1 MHEALRRLDMNLL
14 LVFDALVRLGSVAA
28 AAEEL
33 AMSPSACSHALTRL
47 RGALLDPLFVRYG
60 SGMQPT
66 ARAQAMAP
74 VIGQALQALGGS
86 LEGARPFA
94 PGDSTQAF
102 VFAATDYTAYAVL
115 PALAARLR
123 TLAPRLRVRAVYSTR
138 QDSFDDLAAG
148 RAHFALG
155 FDEGQAALPEGVQAR
170 DGFTD
175 DYVVVARRDHP
186 EIRGSL
192 SLAQYLAASHLAV
205 KPWRDARGVIDGA
218 LERQGLRRQVTMEL
232 PSLLAAPFI
241 VAGSDLLATL
251 PQRVAQRLGPPANLA
266 VYPAPFAA
274 PAYTLKVLF
283 HARHAGIPGHEW
295 MLEQVLAAERETEE

>member
-47 RGALLDPLFVRYG
+47 RGALSDPLFVRYG

-66 ARAQAMAP
+66 ARAQGMAP

-155 FDEGQAALPEGVQAR
+155 FNEGQAALPEGVQAR

-192 SLAQYLAASHLAV
+192 
-205 KPWRDARGVIDGA
+205 PTDGA
-218 LERQGLRRQVTMEL
+218 VN
-232 PSLLAAPFI
+232 
-241 VAGSDLLATL
+241 VASDADIDITFSE
-251 PQRVAQRLGPPANLA
+251 PMNMVSRS
-266 VYPAPFAA
+266 
-274 PAYTLKVLF
+274 
-283 HARHAGIPGHEW
+283 
-295 MLEQVLAAERETEE
+295 

>member
-1 MHEALRRLDMNLL
+1 MHEVLRRLDMNLL

-47 RGALLDPLFVRYG
+47 RGALSDPLFVRYG

-251 PQRVAQRLGPPANLA
+251 PQRVARRLGPAAHLA

-295 MLEQVLAAERETEE
+295 MLEQVLAAAREAEE

>member
-47 RGALLDPLFVRYG
+47 RGALSDPLFVRYG

-251 PQRVAQRLGPPANLA
+251 PQRVARRLGPAANLA

-283 HARHAGIPGHEW
+283 HARHAGIPGHGW
-295 MLEQVLAAERETEE
+295 MLEQVLAAARETEE

>member
-47 RGALLDPLFVRYG
+47 RGALSDPLFVRYG

-123 TLAPRLRVRAVYSTR
+123 TRAPRLRVRAVYSTR

-251 PQRVAQRLGPPANLA
+251 PQRVARRLGPAANLA

-283 HARHAGIPGHEW
+283 HARHAGIPGHGW
-295 MLEQVLAAERETEE
+295 MLEQVLAAARETEE